1 MKRAILICILAA
13 LLFATAWTAKPPV
26 PATIFTAT
34 TAADAM
40 RQAVIYLDET
50 GSDPVEVYVTGPSL
64 ASDAE
69 WRVVVVE

>member
-13 LLFATAWTAKPPV
+13 LVFPTAWTARPPT
-26 PATIFTAT
+26 PAVIFIGV

-40 RQAVIYLDET
+40 QQAVDYLNET
-50 GSDPVEVYVTGPSL
+50 GSDPAEVYVTGPSL